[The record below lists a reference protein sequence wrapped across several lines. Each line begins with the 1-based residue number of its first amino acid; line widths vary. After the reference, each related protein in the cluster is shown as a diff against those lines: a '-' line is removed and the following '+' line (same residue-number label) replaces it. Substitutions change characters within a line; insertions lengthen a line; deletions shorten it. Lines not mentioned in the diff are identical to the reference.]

1 MSVVSSPSAALLP
14 RPSRYGLA
22 PARHYLAHLTDFDR
36 SRIQRGVIGV
46 LTALALCL
54 AGSVL
59 HAALW
64 LLALMATVLV
74 NAASDRIW
82 NWRLPSAHPDTIRRA
97 SWSRAL
103 VAGLGWGSVPLVVLA
118 SPTLG
123 NYAYGAALGICA
135 TVWSSIHFRH
145 RHRPDIVA
153 VALVGPA
160 LASLVVITQAAP
172 HWPLEILLVAGLAG
186 LGVLGFS
193 TLLAQSYL
201 AMSEQADA
209 LADVLAG
216 NDRQRAADTL
226 LARRVGTVSWGVDL
240 VGRTIIGADV
250 LRDALG
256 WEATFEQLMS
266 LDPVAVPPEDRET
279 VADAMRRV
287 YAGEQEVLMEHRFQR
302 SRDGMLGWC
311 RSAIACVRDPSGRPV
326 RLEVASVDLT
336 EQRSREFALQIARDR
351 ADQALEEL
359 QAVRSE
365 QEHAALSLDLAL
377 ASANAFWVRVDM
389 VQHTIE
395 HSDRVRETFGRNF
408 TFNQFIR
415 GMMIHPDDRA
425 GVMRKI
431 HRFIR
436 QRISGERLVCRANR
450 ADGQEVWVQFRGLTI
465 SDANG
470 NLVEYVNLVQDIT
483 EEVNRERELAEAR
496 DRAAEAARNLSTT
509 LNVGKGSVIDVDFQT
524 RTVAIDEHTSPWDWV
539 CTLEDFNSC
548 LFAHPDDRARVIRYS
563 KKAMRDLQFG
573 DPIVYRANRRDG
585 RRVWVEAF
593 GKYRLD
599 DQGRP
604 VGMTNVVF
612 DVTAREEARIALEE
626 ASRLAAETAM
636 RLDVALA
643 DNNACIV
650 DSDFQSRS
658 ILGHHNCIA
667 VLGSVPTFEDL
678 MDFSMVHPDERERVL
693 AVSRAAALRSGP
705 VVVEFRAAYSTGA
718 DERWLEARWTAQR
731 HEGGEA
737 RRIVMIIT
745 DITDRHQAMED
756 FSTALAKATDS
767 LSSRRTLLAALA
779 SSLDID
785 MDVREG
791 APVPGPER
799 ARQSGTAGL
808 DALYARLSAIL
819 AEIDVRDASLT
830 EAVIALEE
838 AKKDAEAASY
848 AKSQFLANMSHEL
861 RTPLNAVIG
870 YAEIL
875 EEDLGPAGHDQSAR
889 DAAKIRRAA
898 RHLLSLINE
907 ILDLS
912 KIEAGR
918 MELDPTICDLDTLLA
933 DVSAV
938 IEPMARSRGNELI
951 TRFEPL
957 GCVEIDDTKLRQC
970 LLNLLSNATKF
981 TENGVVRLEAR
992 RGSAGRLE
1000 FIIQDS
1006 GIGMNQDQLSRLFER
1021 FMQADSS
1028 TTRRFGGTGLG
1039 LVITRELA
1047 RLMGGDVTATSIDG
1061 VGSTFTLT
1069 VTPHQAAVPTQR
1081 PNQQEAA

>member
-1 MSVVSSPSAALLP
+1 MSVTADPSAIVLP
-14 RPSRYGLA
+14 RPAAHKSG
-22 PARHYLAHLTDFDR
+22 PTRHYLAHLHDFDR
-36 SRIQRGVIGV
+36 SRNQRIAIGV
-46 LTALALCL
+46 LTALALSL
-54 AGSVL
+54 AGSVAN
-59 HAALW
+59 AALW
-64 LLALMATVLV
+64 LLALAATLVV
-74 NAASDRIW
+74 NATSDRIW
-82 NWRLPSAHPDTIRRA
+82 DWRLAHAHADTIRHA
-97 SWSRAL
+97 SWSRAF
-103 VAGLGWGSVPLVVLA
+103 VAGLAWGAVPLVLLA

-123 NYAYGAALGICA
+123 NYAVGAALAICA
-135 TVWSSIHFRH
+135 TVWISVTFRH
-145 RHRPDIVA
+145 RHRPDVVA
-153 VALVGPA
+153 VALAGPA
-160 LASLVVITQAAP
+160 LTVMLVMAQAVTL
-172 HWPLEILLVAGLAG
+172 WPLEVIMVVGLAA
-186 LGVLGFS
+186 LGVLGS
-193 TLLAQSYL
+193 TTLLVQSYL
-201 AMSEQADA
+201 ASAAQAEA
-209 LADVLAG
+209 LEALLDG
-216 NDRQRAADTL
+216 RDRQRAADNS

-240 VGRTIIGADV
+240 VNRKIIGADL

-256 WEATFEQLMS
+256 WEASFEQLMA
-266 LDPVAVPPEDRET
+266 LDPVAIVPEHRST
-279 VADAMRRV
+279 VVEAMRRLK
-287 YAGEQEVLMEHRFQR
+287 AGEQEVLMEHRFTR
-302 SRDGMLGWC
+302 TRDGASGWC
-311 RSAIACVRDPSGRPV
+311 RSAVSCVRDTSGRMI
-326 RLEVASVDLT
+326 RMEVATVDLT
-336 EQRSREFALQIARDR
+336 EQRNREFALQNARDR
-351 ADQALEEL
+351 ADAALEEL
-359 QAVRSE
+359 EAVRSE
-365 QEHAALSLDLAL
+365 QERAALSLDLAL

-389 VQHTIE
+389 VARTLE

-415 GMMIHPDDRA
+415 GMMIHPDDRP
-425 GVMRKI
+425 GIMRKI

-450 ADGQEVWVQFRGLTI
+450 TDGKEVWVQFRGLTI
-465 SDANG
+465 NDAEG
-470 NLVEYVNLVQDIT
+470 NIVEYVNLVQDVT

-509 LNVGKGSVIDVDFQT
+509 LNVGKGSVIDVDFKT
-524 RTVAIDEHTSPWDWV
+524 RTVSIDEHNSPWDWV
-539 CTLEDFNSC
+539 CTLDDFNKC
-548 LFAHPDDRARVIRYS
+548 LFAHEDDRERVIRYS
-563 KKAMRDLQFG
+563 LKAMQDKKFG

-585 RRVWVEAF
+585 RSVWVEAF

-599 DQGRP
+599 DDGRLI
-604 VGMTNVVF
+604 GMTNVVF
-612 DVTAREEARIALEE
+612 DVTAREQARLALEE
-626 ASRLAAETAM
+626 ASRLAEETAM

-650 DSDFQSRS
+650 DADFQLQSV
-658 ILGHHNCIA
+658 LGHHNCAA

-678 MDFSMVHPDERERVL
+678 MEFSLVHADDRERVL

-705 VVVEFRAAYSTGA
+705 VVVEFRAANSQR
-718 DERWLEARWTAQR
+718 ERWLEARWTAQR
-731 HEGGEA
+731 HEGGKA

-745 DITDRHQAMED
+745 DITDRHQAMAD

-785 MDVREG
+785 MDMREA
-791 APVPGPER
+791 APVPSPEGCN
-799 ARQSGTAGL
+799 QSGTAGL

-838 AKKDAEAASY
+838 AKKEAEAASY

-875 EEDLGPAGHDQSAR
+875 EEDLAPTGLEQSTR
-889 DAAKIRRAA
+889 DAVKIRRAA

-918 MELDPTICDLDTLLA
+918 MELDPTICDLDALLA

-938 IEPMARSRGNELI
+938 IEPMARARGNELI
-951 TRFEPL
+951 TQLEPL
-957 GCVEIDDTKLRQC
+957 GSVEIDDTKLRQC

-981 TENGVVRLEAR
+981 TENGVVRLEAKR
-992 RGSAGRLE
+992 TDTGRLE

-1006 GIGMNQDQLSRLFER
+1006 GIGMTQDQLSRLFER

-1069 VTPHQAAVPTQR
+1069 VTPNLCAQTLRANR
-1081 PNQQEAA
+1081 REAA